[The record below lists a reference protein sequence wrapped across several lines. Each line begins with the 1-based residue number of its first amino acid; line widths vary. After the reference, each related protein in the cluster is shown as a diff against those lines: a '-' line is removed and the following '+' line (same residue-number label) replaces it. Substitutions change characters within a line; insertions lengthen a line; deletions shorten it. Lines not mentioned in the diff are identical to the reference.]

1 MKIISKIVE
10 IHIFREKGNKLQ
22 FLLLK
27 RGANEIYPGLWQ
39 MVSGKIR
46 KKEKA
51 YLTAIREMKE
61 ETNLTPV
68 KLWVAPNINSFYD
81 PLSDSVTIIPV
92 FAALVDSKNVVKI
105 SNEHSEFRWVFISEA
120 KKKLAWEGQR
130 KSIDIISQYY
140 LKQKN
145 FLDFVQMEKVTSD
158 K

>member
-1 MKIISKIVE
+1 MKINSKIVE
-10 IHIFREKGNKLQ
+10 IHIFREKGNQLQ

-27 RGANEIYPGLWQ
+27 RGADEIYPGLWQ

-68 KLWVAPNINSFYD
+68 NLWVAPNINSFYD
-81 PLSDSVTIIPV
+81 PLSDAVTIIPV
-92 FAALVDSKNVVKI
+92 FAALVDSKAVVKI
-105 SNEHSEFRWVFISEA
+105 SNEHNEFRWVSLSEA
-120 KKKLAWEGQR
+120 KKKLAWDGQR
-130 KSIDIISQYY
+130 KSVDIISQYY
-140 LKQKN
+140 LKQKK
-145 FLDFVQMEKVTSD
+145 FLDFVEIGK